1 MKITEIQNSEEQTS
15 VKIVDV
21 AAAVISR
28 SDGSFLLAE
37 RPEGKVYAGYWEF
50 PGGKIEEEETP
61 YQALERE
68 LYEELGIR
76 IQSADWLLDYAHE
89 TTLKFFFSV
98 WQVRFYEGIPKPLAS
113 DTLAWV
119 NKADLLKY
127 KLPQEN
133 RLILQAL
140 GLDLSPCPN

>member
-1 MKITEIQNSEEQTS
+1 MMRVVIGLIQNKQ
-15 VKIVDV
+15 
-21 AAAVISR
+21 
-28 SDGSFLLAE
+28 GPYLLAL
-37 RPEGKVYAGYWEF
+37 RPQGKPMAGFWEF
-50 PGGKIEEEETP
+50 PGGKIEAEETP

-68 LYEELGIR
+68 LHEELGIR

-98 WQVRFYEGIPKPLAS
+98 WQVRFYEGVPKPLAS
-113 DTLAWV
+113 DALEWV
-119 NKADLLKY
+119 NKPDLLNY